1 MLEIR
6 KSSLSAFVLGARR
19 EIEQL
24 ADQLMM
30 GTDERAE
37 FPGFIDGK
45 SPLHQVP
52 NVTDEFSEEL
62 LHAHEQEVER
72 LKDEIHS
79 KETLLPRVRE
89 WMALRLDEEE
99 LERSMNDP
107 NRFSKRGG
115 AMLKEERMR
124 KRVNMLKPKVGIG
137 RLTRRRADG
146 LDRG

>member
-19 EIEQL
+19 EIEEL

-30 GTDERAE
+30 GADERAE
-37 FPGFIDGK
+37 FAGFIDGK
-45 SPLHQVP
+45 LVSVNTLMA
-52 NVTDEFSEEL
+52 DDFSEEL

-72 LKDEIHS
+72 LKDEIQS
-79 KETLLPRVRE
+79 KEILLPRVRE
-89 WMALRLDEEE
+89 WMQLKLDEEE
-99 LERSMNDP
+99 LERSANDP

-124 KRVNMLKPKVGIG
+124 KRVNVLKPKVRYQTGDW
-137 RLTRRRADG
+137 RS
-146 LDRG
+146 